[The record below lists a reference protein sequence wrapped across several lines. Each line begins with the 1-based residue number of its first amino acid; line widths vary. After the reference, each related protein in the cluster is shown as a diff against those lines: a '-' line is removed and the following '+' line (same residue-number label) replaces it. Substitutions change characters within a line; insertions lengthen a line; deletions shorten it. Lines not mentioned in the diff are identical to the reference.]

1 MTRTDDSRPP
11 SQLEQDTAEV
21 LLWFKH
27 NAGREVAYKDIAAGV
42 GIPAGRRLQA
52 AVRHAR
58 RAAEHMGHRLER
70 FLPSRD
76 PRLRGASV
84 TRFNLKG
91 RGDEFSARD
100 ALYASRVAVSAMDD
114 MRRSCTYEASNVN
127 GVAPKAFQEM
137 ASAVDGCIQTVS
149 GVGELGQ
156 EVCRLQGENKDL
168 SRRVAE
174 LEAQLAE
181 ADAPAHSYLSA

>member
-1 MTRTDDSRPP
+1 MTTQDEGRAPTR
-11 SQLEQDTAEV
+11 LEQDAVEV

-42 GIPAGRRLQA
+42 GIPEGRRLQG

-58 RAAEHMGHRLER
+58 RAAEHMGHRLEN

-76 PRLRGASV
+76 PRRRGARV

-91 RGDEFSARD
+91 HGDEFSARD
-100 ALYASRVAVSAMDD
+100 ALYASKVAVSAMYD
-114 MRRSCTYEASNVN
+114 MRRSCTYEAGNVN

-156 EVCRLQGENKDL
+156 EVCRLQGENRDL

-174 LEAQLAE
+174 LETQLSE
-181 ADAPAHSYLSA
+181 ASLPGRRPLSA